1 MLLPL
6 LSVPSYPYK
15 QACYNGCNAI
25 NKDGIHFCFEEY
37 AFISDES
44 CDYEF
49 YIMECDCWIIQ
60 EIESGNIHVWYPDKE
75 TGIMINNQTGDIV
88 KPKKASH
95 LHIVK

>member
-1 MLLPL
+1 
-6 LSVPSYPYK
+6 
-15 QACYNGCNAI
+15 
-25 NKDGIHFCFEEY
+25 
-37 AFISDES
+37 
-44 CDYEF
+44 
-49 YIMECDCWIIQ
+49 MECDCWIIQ